1 VVAETI
7 ELAKNQRDVSSRTNE
22 LDVAGEARV
31 YRALRHF
38 WHPVVFSHEVGDDPV
53 PVTLCGQR
61 LVVARLEG
69 EISVF
74 NDLCAHRGTALSL
87 GKVVN
92 DGTAL
97 RCAYHGWQYNKE
109 GRCIL
114 APQRPDLSDHLR
126 VRVKKYNAVEQYGM
140 VWVCLEDEPHFPLPA
155 FPQYDDPGWIKAF
168 LDCDEWDCSSPRRTE
183 NYCDLAHFAWVHDGT
198 LGSSDRPEIP
208 EHDAWR
214 EGTCIRMTFR
224 MTEPADAGKYES
236 AGADVAEIGST
247 LNTWVH
253 MPLTVLHLG
262 ELDIGGGYIL
272 FFHPTPLGPK
282 KIRNFTVGGSKY
294 EAGADPEQVR
304 REIREFQAI
313 VYAEDRPVVESQR
326 PEELPEDLS
335 YELHLKGVD
344 TFHLQYRKWLLE
356 LSRELVR
363 D

>member
-140 VWVCLEDEPHFPLPA
+140 VWVCLEEEPHFPVPE
-155 FPQYDDPGWIKAF
+155 FPQYADDSYTKVF
-168 LDCDEWDCSSPRRTE
+168 LECEDWNCSAPRRTE
-183 NYCDLAHFAWVHDGT
+183 NYCDGAHLAWVHDGY
-198 LGSSDRPEIP
+198 LGDSSKPEVPPHEVWFDGRAVRISMP
-208 EHDAWR
+208 
-214 EGTCIRMTFR
+214 FV
-224 MTEPADAGKYES
+224 EPAGSGKYDSLGIDGEVS
-236 AGADVAEIGST
+236 GTYEWHVFI
-247 LNTWVH
+247 
-253 MPLTVLHLG
+253 PLTVR
-262 ELDIGGGYIL
+262 LDMNLDAGYTYTL
-272 FFHPTPLGPK
+272 FFQPSPIGPK
-282 KIRNFTVGGSKY
+282 LTRNLTIGAANYRYDAERIRQ
-294 EAGADPEQVR
+294 EIAD
-304 REIREFQAI
+304 FQRL
-313 VYAEDRPVVESQR
+313 VYDQDRPVVESQR

-335 YELHLKGVD
+335 YELHLKDVD
-344 TFHLQYRKWLLE
+344 KFHLVYR
-356 LSRELVR
+356 RTLVDIAR
-363 D
+363 QLVPN